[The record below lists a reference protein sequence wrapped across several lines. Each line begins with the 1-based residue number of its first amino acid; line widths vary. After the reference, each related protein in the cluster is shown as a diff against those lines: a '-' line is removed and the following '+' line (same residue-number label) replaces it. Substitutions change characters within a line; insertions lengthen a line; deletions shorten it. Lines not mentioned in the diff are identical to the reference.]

1 NLEIIAKGRIFPK
14 IKEGIQMVITFHLAV
29 FAWIFF
35 RAESVSHAFSYVKN
49 MLSPSLFS
57 FPSLNKAALATLV
70 LIGFLVVVEWLGRE
84 NNYGIE
90 KTFLKQPRI
99 LRWSFYGFII
109 LLIGLFMQTQESP
122 FIYFQF

>member
-1 NLEIIAKGRIFPK
+1 
-14 IKEGIQMVITFHLAV
+14 
-29 FAWIFF
+29 
-35 RAESVSHAFSYVKN
+35 
-49 MLSPSLFS
+49 MLSGSLLH
-57 FPSLNKAALATLV
+57 FPDLNKAALATLI
-70 LIGFLVVVEWLGRE
+70 LIGFMVVVEWLGRE

-90 KTFLKQPRI
+90 KTFLRNHRF